1 LVVIST
7 LLFTLTVT
15 AKTSPVSGLG
25 NGWVFSSLKSS
36 RAYLY
41 TPHAMSWAEAE
52 DFCQMV
58 YGHLATDDSE
68 EELRQFL
75 RKEKISGAVWIGLHQ
90 SKPQTQFTW
99 TNDFDWSEVSM
110 APGDGWGEYV
120 EEYEAALCVSLDIDH
135 GFRWDTRYCQ
145 GVLVAGTACQ
155 IQVPLWVRDGRCKVP
170 EELKNLTLRYY
181 PDQELVQL
189 SSDEMQKTKLCSIE
203 DNFDPILAPTDEQSP
218 QAGFNEKRA
227 GEVVEGAANKIFSS
241 LKSESLTEI
250 NSSKAN
256 NVPAENYTMNL
267 NKSSQPENIK
277 HNGSSQTNDSIV
289 KEKLNKTATLEEKVK
304 LTVKFEVKNNTK
316 LIINS
321 NIPSNHTEVKPV
333 VSTTSDPVLDQ
344 TSFKSPYLEIIK
356 STMETEKL
364 TTIPQIL
371 SSTQTVSTRK
381 KVTEIKLL
389 EKSSNESEITSI
401 AMQSRKSTDESSAA
415 TLIDVTNELQTTPV
429 AQKVSNS
436 SDGVNQNVSNDPKHV
451 STTEKST
458 VKAEEKTSGKE
469 QINTQTA
476 VKSRQ
481 KRNAGTRT
489 FNVENKGNQLLQF
502 SRRNRQQLQES
513 AQRAIFRGQE
523 A

>member
-1 LVVIST
+1 
-7 LLFTLTVT
+7 
-15 AKTSPVSGLG
+15 
-25 NGWVFSSLKSS
+25 
-36 RAYLY
+36 
-41 TPHAMSWAEAE
+41 M
-52 DFCQMV
+52 
-58 YGHLATDDSE
+58 
-68 EELRQFL
+68 
-75 RKEKISGAVWIGLHQ
+75 
-90 SKPQTQFTW
+90 
-99 TNDFDWSEVSM
+99 
-110 APGDGWGEYV
+110 
-120 EEYEAALCVSLDIDH
+120 
-135 GFRWDTRYCQ
+135 
-145 GVLVAGTACQ
+145 
-155 IQVPLWVRDGRCKVP
+155 
-170 EELKNLTLRYY
+170 
-181 PDQELVQL
+181 
-189 SSDEMQKTKLCSIE
+189 
-203 DNFDPILAPTDEQSP
+203 
-218 QAGFNEKRA
+218 
-227 GEVVEGAANKIFSS
+227 EGAANKIFSS

-436 SDGVNQNVSNDPKHV
+436 SDGVNQNFSNDPKHV

-469 QINTQTA
+469 QINTQTT

-502 SRRNRQQLQES
+502 SRRNRLDALSLKTNFLKLELS
-513 AQRAIFRGQE
+513 HNV
-523 A
+523 